1 MCHGSEVGLL
11 SRALEHGAQIVE
23 PTTNSSCSG
32 AAVSNDDGSV
42 VAVALEECHEH
53 RDPTPPLASA
63 TIWTMLTIESI
74 PAVVS

>member
-1 MCHGSEVGLL
+1 VCHVSEVALP

-42 VAVALEECHEH
+42 VSVALAECHEN

-63 TIWTMLTIESI
+63 NIWTMLTI
-74 PAVVS
+74 